1 MKKRALFII
10 LVLLLTAFSSV
21 SVFAATSGRSR
32 VDDRAGLLGSGEKS
46 QVEEAL
52 NSSSSKLD
60 MDVVVV
66 TEKAVPES
74 YSQFGDS
81 AAARYAA
88 DLVSDYSQDTILLLF
103 CDNGEVGNRDYA
115 FATRGE
121 AKKVFDGS
129 ALDAVENKVLP
140 YLRSNDYAGAFKAF
154 ADQTS
159 TAKNFKFGLWSAI
172 AAGIGA
178 LVGAIRSGSLKS
190 QLKSVYNKEEAQYY
204 IKKGSFNL
212 TKKYDIPTYKTVER
226 VKAASTE
233 SKTETVVNSSG
244 EEIGV
249 KHGKV

>member
-21 SVFAATSGRSR
+21 SVFAATSGKAR

-60 MDVVVV
+60 IDVVVV
-66 TEKAVPES
+66 TEKVVPES
-74 YSQFGDS
+74 YSQFGDN

-129 ALDAVENKVLP
+129 VLDAVEDKVLP
-140 YLRSNDYAGAFKAF
+140 YLRNNDYAGAFKAF

-178 LVGAIRSGSLKS
+178 IVGAIRSGSLKS
-190 QLKSVYNKEEAQYY
+190 HLKSVYSKDEAKYY
-204 IKKGSFNL
+204 IKQGSFNI
-212 TKKYDIPTYKTVER
+212 KRKYDIPTYVTVER
-226 VKAASTE
+226 TRITSE
-233 SKTETVVNSSG
+233 SGKTETVVNSSG